1 MGDSKVGGSGGTGR
15 ERGDSRPLSVHVSV
29 IRHRLLDEAASL
41 FVGHPLTD
49 TDIAGLTGALD
60 GATITTYVS
69 RTAGRIVGIDF
80 VVEHPQLDGDSTR
93 SLRRE
98 DDGTLTLQLES
109 LTLRPEARGKGT
121 GARILAQ
128 EVQASE
134 RLGVHRITLVAGGAP
149 GGDMN
154 GYYTWPRLGFNASL
168 GRASQ
173 RYGAPDLHTLFR
185 QPGGAEKWKR
195 EGAAMVMEFNPRR
208 RSPHRQV
215 LDAYLREKGI
225 RLG

>member
-1 MGDSKVGGSGGTGR
+1 
-15 ERGDSRPLSVHVSV
+15 
-29 IRHRLLDEAASL
+29 
-41 FVGHPLTD
+41 
-49 TDIAGLTGALD
+49 
-60 GATITTYVS
+60 
-69 RTAGRIVGIDF
+69 
-80 VVEHPQLDGDSTR
+80 
-93 SLRRE
+93 
-98 DDGTLTLQLES
+98 
-109 LTLRPEARGKGT
+109 
-121 GARILAQ
+121 
-128 EVQASE
+128 
-134 RLGVHRITLVAGGAP
+134 
-149 GGDMN
+149 MN

-215 LDAYLREKGI
+215 LDAYLQEKGI